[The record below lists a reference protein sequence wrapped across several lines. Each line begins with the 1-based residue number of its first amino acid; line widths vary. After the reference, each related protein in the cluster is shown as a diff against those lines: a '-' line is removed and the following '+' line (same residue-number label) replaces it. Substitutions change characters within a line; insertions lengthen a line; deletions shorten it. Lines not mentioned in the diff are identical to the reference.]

1 MKEYHKI
8 NTIFKRDMAGDK
20 KLIVGQWSQPEFE
33 YLANNQW
40 EFTEKVDGT
49 NIRVHFSRGVFEGMP
64 TVRINFGGRT
74 DNASIPPDLLSA
86 LNKQFADLDLGTRV
100 LNIME
105 ERKIEEFTLYG
116 EGYGPKIQ
124 RGGKYRSLPG
134 FVMFDV
140 AVGDWWLERD
150 SVNDLGK
157 TLDVDT
163 VPVIGEGTLWDAIDL
178 VKNGVDGDPPYLVS
192 RWGNFEA
199 EGIVARPAV
208 SMFDRAGRRIIAKI
222 KGKDFK

>member
-49 NIRVHFSRGVFEGMP
+49 NIRVHFARGEYEGTP
-64 TVRINFGGRT
+64 TVRVSFGGRT
-74 DNASIPPDLLSA
+74 DNASIPPTLLKA
-86 LNKQFADLDLGTRV
+86 LQDQFADMDLVTEV
-100 LNIME
+100 SNLMT
-105 ERKIEEFTLYG
+105 EREIDSLTLYG

-124 RGGKYRSLPG
+124 GGGKYRDLPG

-140 AVGDWWLERD
+140 LVGGWWLERD

-157 TLDVDT
+157 TLGVDT
-163 VPVIGEGTLWDAIDL
+163 VPVIGSGTLHDAVII
-178 VKNGVDGDPPYLVS
+178 VSESCPYMKS
-192 RWGNFEA
+192 RWGDFEA
-199 EGIVARPAV
+199 EGIVARPKV
-208 SMFDRAGRRIIAKI
+208 SMFDRAGRRVIAKI
-222 KGKDFK
+222 KARDFK